1 MRIRDILRRK
11 GGDVVTIRPDRS
23 VLEAI
28 RLLVE
33 RNIGS
38 LVVVAD
44 DVVQGIITERDVLRL
59 TARRPDDFN
68 HLPVEDVMTRD
79 VLTGEPDDEIRQV
92 MSVMTENRVRHLPI
106 VGSDGLRG
114 LVSIGDVVL
123 ELQQVAEK
131 ENDHLKRYIEG
142 KVY

>member
-11 GGDVVTIRPDRS
+11 GGDVVTIGPDRS
-23 VLEAI
+23 VLEAV

-44 DVVQGIITERDVLRL
+44 DVVRGIITERDVLRL
-59 TARRPDDFN
+59 TARRPDDFGD
-68 HLPVEDVMTRD
+68 LSVEDVMTRD
-79 VLTGEPDDEIRQV
+79 ILTGEPGDEIRHV
-92 MSVMTENRVRHLPI
+92 MRVMTENRVRHLPI

-114 LVSIGDVVL
+114 LISIGDVVL

-142 KVY
+142 TVY

>member
-11 GGDVVTIRPDRS
+11 GGDVVTIGPDRT

-44 DVVQGIITERDVLRL
+44 DGVRGIITERDVLRL
-59 TARRPDDFN
+59 TAQRPDDFGD
-68 HLPVEDVMTRD
+68 LPVEEVMTRE
-79 VLTGEPDDEIRQV
+79 VLTGQPDDEIRQV

-106 VGSDGLRG
+106 VGPAGLRG

-123 ELQQVAEK
+123 ELQQVVEK

-142 KVY
+142 TVY